1 MGANGD
7 AEYLT
12 TSSAPDFLMGTQAH
26 LGALPQGARDHRLP
40 LGMNATRVSNPGAN
54 NPNHPRV
61 YPARI
66 GPVHPTRVDPAVQ
79 VKVNAGN
86 LPFGSA
92 GRLDAL
98 GAAASVVPQQI
109 ASGRTGPLR

>member
-12 TSSAPDFLMGTQAH
+12 TSSAPDFLIGTRVH
-26 LGALPQGARDHRLP
+26 LDVIPQGTTDDRVS
-40 LGMNATRVSNPGAN
+40 LGTNATHVSTRGAN
-54 NPNHPRV
+54 NLTLVRA

-66 GPVHPTRVDPAVQ
+66 GNVHPKQADPAVP
-79 VKVNAGN
+79 VTVNAGN
-86 LPFGSA
+86 LPFGPA

-98 GAAASVVPQQI
+98 GAAASVVPRQI

>member
-12 TSSAPDFLMGTQAH
+12 TSSTPEFLIGTRAH
-26 LGALPQGARDHRLP
+26 LGALPQGARDDRVSLD
-40 LGMNATRVSNPGAN
+40 MTATRVSNPGAN
-54 NPNHPRV
+54 NPTQLRA

-66 GPVHPTRVDPAVQ
+66 GPVHPKRVDPAIPVT
-79 VKVNAGN
+79 VNAGN
-86 LPFGSA
+86 LPFGPA

-109 ASGRTGPLR
+109 ASGRTGSLR